1 MTLMTMTIVTSHHQ
15 PNPTLLAREDLRKA
29 TSHGKHLTP
38 RYRQS
43 IPSMMQMMP
52 VDSIR
57 QLVTSHAVTIAG
69 HQIYHSFFDFH
80 RATAVNASS
89 SFCLNFS
96 SFIFINSQKSE

>member
-1 MTLMTMTIVTSHHQ
+1 MTMTIVTSHHQ

-43 IPSMMQMMP
+43 IPAMMQMMP
-52 VDSIR
+52 IDSIR

-80 RATAVNASS
+80 DYAALYVKSYVKPVQDFLYEDKAFLLT
-89 SFCLNFS
+89 FS
-96 SFIFINSQKSE
+96 